1 MNVLVVEPGKAP
13 YESDIS
19 PGLESLQKV
28 VGGYIEITYPFDDP
42 VAVVC
47 NEEGKLLGLLLNR
60 ALRDESGNVYDIL
73 SGNFLIVGLGEED
86 LSGLSND
93 LLEKYKD
100 RFQKPEQFV
109 KIGGRI
115 LVVEMPAPREKP
127 QQRSASG
134 ADPLPATASQRL

>member
-19 PGLESLQKV
+19 PGLESLQKA

-47 NEEGKLLGLLLNR
+47 NEEGKLLGLPLNR

-73 SGNFLIVGLGEED
+73 SGNFLIIGLGEED

-127 QQRSASG
+127 QQKVHPVHDGR
-134 ADPLPATASQRL
+134 